1 MMKSSLFF
9 SVGVLALMSVTTVL
23 ASDKGQAP
31 PLDLSKYVPYGPK
44 AGEGDYVISPP
55 WHNAPELTPQ
65 SDTPK
70 GKIYHLTMDSM
81 DSKIYP
87 GITKTKP
94 GVITPY
100 KRSVTVYV
108 PSQYVEGTASPF
120 MVSQDS
126 MGAGEVPTILD
137 NMIFAHRVPSMI
149 AIFIN
154 SGGSDAQGSERG
166 LEYDTLSPW
175 YAQFVESEV
184 LPFVAKE
191 CHVAFT
197 KDPDARMTMGGSSC
211 GACAFTMAWYRPD
224 LYHRVLTYSGTYVN
238 QAWPPDPTTLHGAWE
253 YHEHL
258 IPNTKRK
265 PIRLWMEVGSKDLRP
280 DDPESTLH
288 NWPLANVKM
297 AAVLKAKHY
306 HYQFVFAHE
315 AYHVD
320 GGVVRQ
326 TLPQALEWVWQG
338 YHAK

>member
-1 MMKSSLFF
+1 MMKASLIF
-9 SVGVLALMSVTTVL
+9 SVGVLTLASVSAVL

-31 PLDLSKYVPYGPK
+31 HMDLSKYLPYGPK
-44 AGEGDYVISPP
+44 AGEGDYIISPP
-55 WHNAPELTPQ
+55 WTNAPELTARPGV
-65 SDTPK
+65 PK
-70 GKIYHLTMDSM
+70 GRIYHLTMDST

-100 KRSVTVYV
+100 KRNLTVYV

-126 MGAGEVPTILD
+126 MGGGEVPTILD
-137 NMIFAHRVPSMI
+137 NMIADHRVPSMI

-175 YAQFVESEV
+175 YAQFIEWEV

-197 KDPDARMTMGGSSC
+197 KDPDARMTMGGSS
-211 GACAFTMAWYRPD
+211 GGVCAFTMAWYRPD

-238 QAWPPDPTTLHGAWE
+238 QAWPPDPETLHGAWE

-265 PIRLWMEVGSKDLRP
+265 PIRLWMEVGAKDLRP
-280 DDPESTLH
+280 DDPESTYH

-306 HYQFVFAHE
+306 HYQFVFAND

-338 YHAK
+338 YRAK